1 MPVGPGRN
9 PDWFH
14 QTIKVQIGKT
24 EYVFQTLSL
33 FDVWMLWPHLAPIK
47 RALERGKPLDF
58 TDHVVAILELLNP
71 VLAAQL
77 KDPQDEIQREF
88 NSGHVDLLINFY
100 ERQDWGRIVALT
112 AKTTA
117 AGAEEAGTDPEEAHQ
132 TFVLLCSAA
141 ARHCNMAMTD
151 FVRQRFEF
159 CADQLIALHHSA
171 EKAREE
177 ADDGRA
183 SDWSGVTAKLAR
195 AFGGAK
201 PEVIPEDKQPEWMR
215 ALNKVRVN

>member
-14 QTIKVQIGKT
+14 QTIKVQIGKI

-58 TDHVVAILELLNP
+58 TDHVIAILELLNP
-71 VLAAQL
+71 VLAARL
-77 KDPQDEIQREF
+77 NDPEDEIKRDF
-88 NSGHVDLLINFY
+88 NSSHIDLLINFY

-117 AGAEEAGTDPEEAHQ
+117 VEAEESGADPDEAHQ

-151 FVRQRFEF
+151 FVKQRFEF

-171 EKAREE
+171 EKARED
-177 ADDGRA
+177 ADDGRPRSWREA
-183 SDWSGVTAKLAR
+183 TMRFAA
-195 AFGGAK
+195 AFGVK
-201 PEVIPEDKQPEWMR
+201 PVFVPEDKQPEFMR
-215 ALNKVRVN
+215 VLNKHRVN